1 MNPGLADDPLVDHR
15 PEMQDLSGPEL
26 NESEVNRV
34 AEVVGGRR
42 TTKKRQQPSQRPGP
56 CARLAAPRLH

>member
-34 AEVVGGRR
+34 AEVVEAECRIPDR
-42 TTKKRQQPSQRPGP
+42 NH
-56 CARLAAPRLH
+56 RLESAASSAFASLFS